1 MRNINCS
8 DTAPLPRH
16 NSFKVRPLERKGQKK
31 QKKITMALNI
41 RIDLLKKG
49 ISVEQK
55 DQLDLEAPKFTTRG
69 MYACES
75 DGQVQ

>member
-1 MRNINCS
+1 
-8 DTAPLPRH
+8 
-16 NSFKVRPLERKGQKK
+16 
-31 QKKITMALNI
+31 MALNI